1 MLHHINMHI
10 YIYMCVCVCVCVY
23 IYIYIVSGLS
33 GEYLDKGLINC
44 LFGRL
49 LEYELIYQPYRDI
62 I

>member
-10 YIYMCVCVCVCVY
+10 YIYVCVYVY